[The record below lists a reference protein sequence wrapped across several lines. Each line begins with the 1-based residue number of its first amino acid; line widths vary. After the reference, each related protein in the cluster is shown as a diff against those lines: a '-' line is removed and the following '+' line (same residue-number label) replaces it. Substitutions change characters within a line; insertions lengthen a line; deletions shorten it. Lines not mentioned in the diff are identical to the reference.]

1 VLAAHPRFLLALSAV
16 GYIAVTASFMVFERP
31 GLGVGHFF
39 YIPVLLLA
47 VATGPVIGA
56 LGGLLATAL
65 YITGIYVNPHI
76 PSTLEALQTLMRLS
90 TFAIVGGLVGWFAR
104 DNRRL
109 VRELERL
116 ASRDA
121 LTGLPNTRAFEAAI
135 DRRLS
140 AGETFALL
148 VGDVDALAALSG
160 GSKEAAEDL
169 LRRLADV
176 LSAAKRTGDDIAR
189 IGDDEFAILS
199 TLHVHDARGYAD
211 DLERL
216 LGLSG
221 VSVTFGWAMHPRD
234 ASTAL
239 GLYRAAEE
247 RLYARKMTRGL
258 RRGVP
263 VAAAAL

>member
-1 VLAAHPRFLLALSAV
+1 VLAAHPRILLGLSAV
-16 GYIAVTASFMVFERP
+16 GYAATTTAFIVLERP

-39 YIPVLLLA
+39 YIPILLLA
-47 VATGPVIGA
+47 VATGPVAGA
-56 LGGLLATAL
+56 LGGMLATVL
-65 YITGIYVNPHI
+65 YIVGIYVNPHV

-109 VRELERL
+109 VHELERL

-135 DRRLS
+135 DRRLA

-148 VGDVDALAALSG
+148 VGDVDALAALSDG
-160 GSKEAAEDL
+160 NREIADDL

-176 LSAAKRTGDDIAR
+176 LSAAKRTGDDVAR

-199 TLHVHDARGYAD
+199 RLHVHDARTYAG

-216 LGLSG
+216 LALSG
-221 VSVTFGWAMHPRD
+221 VSVTFGWATHPRD
-234 ASTAL
+234 AATAL

-247 RLYARKMTRGL
+247 RLYTRKITRGH
-258 RRGVP
+258 RRGTP
-263 VAAAAL
+263 QLAAGV

>member
-1 VLAAHPRFLLALSAV
+1 VLAAHPRFLLGLSAI
-16 GYIAVTASFMVFERP
+16 GYIAVTAAFVTLERP
-31 GLGVGHFF
+31 GLGIGHFY
-39 YIPVLLLA
+39 YIPILLLA
-47 VATGPVIGA
+47 VATGPVAGA
-56 LGGLLATAL
+56 LGGLLGTVLYTAS
-65 YITGIYVNPHI
+65 IYANPHI
-76 PSTLEALQTLMRLS
+76 PSTLEGLQTIMRIV
-90 TFAIVGGLVGWFAR
+90 TFVLVGSLVGWFAR

-109 VRELERL
+109 VRELEHL

-135 DRRLS
+135 DRRL
-140 AGETFALL
+140 AGSERFALL
-148 VGDVDALAALSG
+148 VGDVDQLGALSG
-160 GSKEAAEDL
+160 GNHEAAEDL

-199 TLHVHDARGYAD
+199 SLHVHDARTYAAE
-211 DLERL
+211 LERL
-216 LGLSG
+216 LSLSG
-221 VSVTFGWAMHPRD
+221 VGVTFGWATHPRD
-234 ASTAL
+234 AATSL

-263 VAAAAL
+263 PVASTM